1 MRAVFGSFFH
11 LIKRKEVFTLE
22 NKNLET
28 CYSLTTGALAVIE
41 SVVNRTKITDPQKLV
56 PEVCEELVN
65 RYGSSAKKGDR
76 KLDYHLKQMRLS
88 TTRDIARAID
98 CFFIAKQL
106 FPGKCYA

>member
-1 MRAVFGSFFH
+1 MCLVHFF
-11 LIKRKEVFTLE
+11 IKLKERKFLHME

-41 SVVNRTKITDPQKLV
+41 SVVNRTKITDPKKLV

-98 CFFIAKQL
+98 CFFIAKKL